1 LENGIMLDWLQPLL
15 DWLQSLTWQEHLLL
29 GGALF
34 LATFVISLAS
44 TVWVVLQIPADY
56 FCSYRPPAF
65 VKEHPII
72 RWSLRILKNLAGLAL
87 LALGIIMFFPG
98 VPGQG
103 ALTILIALM
112 LLDFPGKR
120 RMERWMIRR
129 RRVRRAVNRLR
140 QRFNRPPLVL
150 DEELC
155 PREEAEEENLT
166 PR

>member
-1 LENGIMLDWLQPLL
+1 MFDWLQPLL
-15 DWLQSLTWQEHLLL
+15 NWLQSLTWQQHVLL
-29 GGALF
+29 GGGLF
-34 LATFVISLAS
+34 LVTFFGSLGSTIWIVI
-44 TVWVVLQIPADY
+44 QIPATY
-56 FCSYRPPAF
+56 FCDDHPPAL
-65 VKEHPII
+65 VQGHPVV
-72 RWSLRILKNLAGLAL
+72 RWSLRILKNVAGLVL

-129 RRVRRAVNRLR
+129 QRVRSAVNRLR

-155 PREEAEEENLT
+155 PKVETEEKSLT
-166 PR
+166 PQ

>member
-1 LENGIMLDWLQPLL
+1 MLGWLQPLL
-15 DWLQSLTWQEHLLL
+15 DWLQSLTWQQHVLL
-29 GGALF
+29 GGSLF
-34 LATFVISLAS
+34 LVTFVLSLSS
-44 TVWVVLQIPADY
+44 TIWIVIHIPATY
-56 FCSYRPPAF
+56 FCDDHPPAL
-65 VKEHPII
+65 VQGHPVI

-120 RMERWMIRR
+120 RLEHWMIRR
-129 RRVRRAVNRLR
+129 QRLCSAVNRLR

-150 DEELC
+150 NAEMC
-155 PREEAEEENLT
+155 PKEAAEEKSLT
-166 PR
+166 PQ

>member
-1 LENGIMLDWLQPLL
+1 MLDWLQPLL
-15 DWLQSLTWQEHLLL
+15 DWLQSLTWQQHVCL
-29 GGALF
+29 GVGLF
-34 LATFVISLAS
+34 VITFVISLVS
-44 TVWVVLQIPADY
+44 TAWVVLQIPADY

-72 RWSLRILKNLAGLAL
+72 RWSLRILKNLAGLGL
-87 LALGIIMFFPG
+87 LALGVIMFFPG

-120 RMERWMIRR
+120 RLERWMIRR
-129 RRVRRAVNRLR
+129 ERVRSAVNRLR

-155 PREEAEEENLT
+155 PKVETEEKSLT
-166 PR
+166 PQ